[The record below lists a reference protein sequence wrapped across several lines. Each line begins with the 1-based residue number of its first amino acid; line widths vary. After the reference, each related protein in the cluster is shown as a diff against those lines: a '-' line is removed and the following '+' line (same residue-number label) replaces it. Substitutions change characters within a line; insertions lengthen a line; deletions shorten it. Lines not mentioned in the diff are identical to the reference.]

1 MLGGVMGIK
10 DFFNNAIDAVT
21 DTARNTRDAIK
32 YNSVVEYAV
41 QVAKEK
47 AFDAEM
53 KTVESIDKASVIVE
67 KAGDDPAV
75 LLHSAKYLLT
85 GALVGTVTPT
95 LINQYLA
102 AQYVANGLN
111 DLSMR
116 VNPIPGSIVYCNLL
130 LTTEHSGIYIGNN
143 KIVHLNRHGSIEIVS
158 PQEFISGTPANAIY
172 VSCNNG
178 KPVGSKLVAERARN
192 FVGHRR
198 DYDVLFDNCHQF
210 SASCLVGDTDNRL
223 TLLTMLKLQSDIT
236 LDAKQWLHWDRRN
249 W

>member
-1 MLGGVMGIK
+1 MGFK
-10 DFFNNAIDAVT
+10 DFFSNAFDSVA
-21 DTARNTRDAIK
+21 DTARNTKDAIK
-32 YNSVVEYAV
+32 YNSIVEYAV

-102 AQYVANGLN
+102 ARCVANGLN

-116 VNPIPGSIVYCNLL
+116 VKPILGSIVYCNLL

-178 KPVGSKLVAERARN
+178 KPVGSELVAERARN
-192 FVGHRR
+192 FVGFRR
-198 DYDVLFDNCHQF
+198 DYNVLFDNCHQF
-210 SASCLVGDTDNRL
+210 SASCLTGDSDNRL

-236 LDAKQWLHWDRRN
+236 LEAKQWLHWDRRD

>member
-1 MLGGVMGIK
+1 MGFK
-10 DFFNNAIDAVT
+10 DFFSNALDTVA

-53 KTVESIDKASVIVE
+53 KKVETIEKATVIVE
-67 KAGDDPAV
+67 KAAEDPAV

-85 GALVGTVTPT
+85 GALVEKATDK
-95 LINQYLA
+95 NLA
-102 AQYVANGLN
+102 DQYVANGLN
-111 DLSMR
+111 NLSMR
-116 VNPIPGSIVYCNLL
+116 VNPIPGCIVYCNLL
-130 LTTEHSGIYIGNN
+130 LTTEHSGVYIGNN
-143 KIVHLNRHGSIEIVS
+143 KIVHLNRYGSIEVVS
-158 PQEFISGTPANAIY
+158 PKEFISGTPANAIY

-178 KPVGSKLVAERARN
+178 KPVGSELVAERARN
-192 FVGHRR
+192 FVGSRR
-198 DYDVLFDNCHQF
+198 EYNVLFDNCHQF
-210 SASCLVGDTDNRL
+210 SASCLTGDSDNRH
-223 TLLTMLKLQSDIT
+223 TILTMLKLKSNII